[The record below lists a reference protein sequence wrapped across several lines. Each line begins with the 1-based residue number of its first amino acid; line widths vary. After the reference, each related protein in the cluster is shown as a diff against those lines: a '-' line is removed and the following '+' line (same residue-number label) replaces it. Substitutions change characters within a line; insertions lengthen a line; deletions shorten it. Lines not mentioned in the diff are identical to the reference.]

1 VSGREDWENAR
12 VCFVGGVGDEV
23 RRRRIKNV
31 SVCNALFCNAV
42 LGGTMAGLWL
52 YECDSRFA
60 CGDAAL
66 TRVVVQVNFGSR
78 NRGSSAADLEF
89 AILMCSKMCFR
100 YAC

>member
-1 VSGREDWENAR
+1 
-12 VCFVGGVGDEV
+12 
-23 RRRRIKNV
+23 
-31 SVCNALFCNAV
+31 
-42 LGGTMAGLWL
+42 MAGLWL

-89 AILMCSKMCFR
+89 AILMCSNMCIDMR
-100 YAC
+100 VDISNDVESSEAASTWELTTTANLPSIG